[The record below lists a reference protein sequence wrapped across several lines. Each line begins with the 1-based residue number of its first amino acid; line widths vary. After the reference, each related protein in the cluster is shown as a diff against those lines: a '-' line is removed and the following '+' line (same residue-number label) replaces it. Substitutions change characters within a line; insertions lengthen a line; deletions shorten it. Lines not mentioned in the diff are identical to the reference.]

1 MGLGK
6 NDMILLSER
15 IPFSSIGVC
24 TKKVRSHKLQMY
36 SLQ

>member
-6 NDMILLSER
+6 NGMILLDER
-15 IPFSSIGVC
+15 IPFSSIGEC
-24 TKKVRSHKLQMY
+24 TKKVRSHKLQLY